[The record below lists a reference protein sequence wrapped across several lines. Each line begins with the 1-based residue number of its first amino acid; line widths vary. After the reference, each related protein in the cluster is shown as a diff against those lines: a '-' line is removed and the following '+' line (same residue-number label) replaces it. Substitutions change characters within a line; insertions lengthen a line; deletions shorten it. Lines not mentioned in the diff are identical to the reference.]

1 MAGSCLFSTP
11 AFLVVPCLRV
21 FTLGTW
27 GGRRGSQEGAR
38 KGPGAIGA
46 KLRLALFGSCLG
58 ALGSAPSAPCCLCC
72 LPACL
77 ATRFN
82 LTVFCSLSLSPRLL
96 LEVRAQV
103 CSIFLP
109 LPGGGVCVS
118 PEGIGGLSKICCQ
131 KDLAHTEI
139 HPASFSSFGS

>member
-1 MAGSCLFSTP
+1 MPVFNSSLPRRPVSASLYTGDLGRKARQPRGGPKGAGSDWSE
-11 AFLVVPCLRV
+11 A
-21 FTLGTW
+21 
-27 GGRRGSQEGAR
+27 A
-38 KGPGAIGA
+38 
-46 KLRLALFGSCLG
+46 SCTFWQLP
-58 ALGSAPSAPCCLCC
+58 GSARLRPLCALLPV

-77 ATRFN
+77 PCYAIQPHSF
-82 LTVFCSLSLSPRLL
+82 LFSLSLSPRLL

-109 LPGGGVCVS
+109 LPGGGGVC
-118 PEGIGGLSKICCQ
+118 PLRELGGSKICCQ